1 MRHLA
6 VLAALLAVA
15 AAGPRERRQANGDYQ
30 VCRAG
35 AGVCVPY
42 YLCSDDTVITDGTGI
57 IDIRTGSECA
67 NFLDVCC
74 TNPTGPVTPTPIP
87 PFVSTCGTRNYNG
100 IDVRIQGFEGNETQV
115 AEFPWMTAVL
125 KKEVVSSEEINLY
138 LCGGSLI
145 HPSIV
150 LTAAHCVH
158 NHAAGDLR
166 VRLGEWDTQNEY
178 EPYKHQD
185 RDIASVVIHPGFNPG
200 NLHNDYA
207 LLYLQTPAELSRNVD
222 VICLDND
229 LTILNP
235 QHDCLVTGWGK
246 DRFGK
251 KGVFQNV
258 LKKIELPYVLPGQCQ
273 DALRTTRLS
282 KLFILDPS
290 FLCAGGEAG
299 KDSCSGDG
307 GSPLVCLD
315 RTKTQYVQVGIVAW
329 GIGCGTSNIPGV
341 YANVL
346 YGYNWIVNEA
356 DKLLAGPVVDYWNY
370 Q

>member
-6 VLAALLAVA
+6 VLAALVALA
-15 AAGPRERRQANGDYQ
+15 AAGPRERRQTTEYERCQDGTK
-30 VCRAG
+30 
-35 AGVCVPY
+35 VCVPY
-42 YLCSDDTVITDGTGI
+42 YLCQDGKVITDGSGV
-57 IDIRTGSECA
+57 IDIRTASGCS
-67 NFLDVCC
+67 NYLDVCC
-74 TNPTGPVTPTPIP
+74 ADPHTTDPVTPDPGH
-87 PFVSTCGTRNYNG
+87 VSRCGVRNYNG
-100 IDVRIQGFEGNETQV
+100 IDVRIQGFQGNETQV
-115 AEFPWMTAVL
+115 AEFPWMSAVL
-125 KKEVVSSEEINLY
+125 KKEVVSGEEINLY

-150 LTAAHCVH
+150 LTAAHCVNKH
-158 NHAAGDLR
+158 LSSDLR

-185 RDIASVVIHPGFNPG
+185 RDVSAVVIHPRFNG
-200 NLHNDYA
+200 SNLHNDYA

-222 VICLDND
+222 VICLDNNP
-229 LTILNP
+229 TILAPHHN
-235 QHDCLVTGWGK
+235 CLVTGWGK

-258 LKKIELPYVLPGQCQ
+258 LKKIDLPYVPHGECQ
-273 DALRTTRLS
+273 TALRTTRLGGFF
-282 KLFILDPS
+282 KLDKS

-315 RTKTQYVQVGIVAW
+315 ATKTQYVQVGIVAW

-341 YANVL
+341 YADVL
-346 YGYNWIVNEA
+346 YGYDWIVAEA
-356 DKLLAGPVVDYWNY
+356 DKLLASPVVDYWGY
-370 Q
+370 D